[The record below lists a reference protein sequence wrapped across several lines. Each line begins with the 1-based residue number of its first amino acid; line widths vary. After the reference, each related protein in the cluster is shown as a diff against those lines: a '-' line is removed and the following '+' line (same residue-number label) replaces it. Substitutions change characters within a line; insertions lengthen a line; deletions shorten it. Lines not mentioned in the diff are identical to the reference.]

1 MVKFSTNEISDD
13 HTFMQFITILGYLV
27 AGILC
32 LGPGLKA
39 KIFDRV
45 LEAHGLGFAI
55 RARKLDLL
63 V

>member
-1 MVKFSTNEISDD
+1 
-13 HTFMQFITILGYLV
+13 MQFITILGYLV